1 MFSPLL
7 PILERELGLGHGEA
21 GSLFFLTQI
30 GYCVGLLGS
39 GLVSW
44 RFNHRRT
51 ILLSSVALGV
61 VLLIVSRLTSL
72 ASLRVGLM
80 VFGAS
85 AGLYLPS
92 GIATLTGEVRQEH
105 WGKALAFHELA
116 PNLGYISAP
125 LLAEALLRVLPWR
138 GVLAAPAA
146 LAILVGICFM
156 LFGRGGEHRPEPPR
170 LTTMTQLIQDSSLW
184 LLAGLFTVGVGST
197 LGVYSMTPLFLVS
210 EIGMEREVA
219 NAIAALSRIPGIV
232 VVFFSGLVTDRIGHR
247 RALALF
253 LVITGTLTLLL
264 GVIHGRVATTIL
276 IFLQSAAAGW
286 FFPAAFSMTSTIFP
300 PRLRSLAVSFVTV
313 VGSLLGAGLIP
324 SAIGYLAEISS
335 FSSGFFLLGLLT
347 VAILP
352 LVLAT
357 RSRHRG
363 PPTDGA
369 NNISG

>member
-21 GSLFFLTQI
+21 GSLFFLIQV

-44 RFNHRRT
+44 RLNHRRT
-51 ILLSSVALGV
+51 ILLSTVTLGV

-72 ASLRVGLM
+72 ASLRAGLM

-105 WGKALAFHELA
+105 WGKALAIHELA

-138 GVLAAPAA
+138 GVLAAPAV
-146 LAILVGICFM
+146 LAILIGICFM
-156 LFGRGGEHRPEPPR
+156 LFGRGGKHRPEPPR
-170 LTTMTQLIQDSSLW
+170 FTTMTQLVQDSSLW
-184 LLAGLFTVGVGST
+184 LLASLFTVGVGST

-219 NAIAALSRIPGIV
+219 NAIAGLSRIPAIV

-286 FFPAAFSMTSTIFP
+286 FFPAAFSMISTIFP

-313 VGSLLGAGLIP
+313 VGSLVGAGLIP

-347 VAILP
+347 VANLP
-352 LVLAT
+352 LVLAG
-357 RSRHRG
+357 RSHHRG
-363 PPTDGA
+363 PPSDGA
-369 NNISG
+369 NNIGG